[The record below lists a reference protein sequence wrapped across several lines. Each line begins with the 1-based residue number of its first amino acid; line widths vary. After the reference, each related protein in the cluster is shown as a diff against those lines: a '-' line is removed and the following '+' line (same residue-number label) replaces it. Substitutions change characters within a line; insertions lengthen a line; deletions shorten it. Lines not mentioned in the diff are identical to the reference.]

1 MKFLVDA
8 QLPPALTKVLRDS
21 GLEAFHVAE
30 LDLARVDDSQIWN
43 YAHLNGHIIL
53 TKDEDFMDRW
63 LVAREK
69 IPIVLIRVGNCTNRA
84 LNQWLGPL
92 LPEIVERIKS
102 GETFIE
108 LT

>member
-8 QLPPALTKVLRDS
+8 QLPPALTKFLRDS
-21 GLEAFHVAE
+21 GLEASHVTE
-30 LDLARVDDSQIWN
+30 LDLARGDDSQIWD
-43 YAHLNGHIIL
+43 YAHLNGYIIL

-69 IPIVLIRVGNCTNRA
+69 APVVLIRVGNCTNRA
-84 LNQWLGPL
+84 LKQWLGPL
-92 LPEIVERIKS
+92 LPEIVDRIKS